1 MAFLLFILVTG
12 TLFVRPGEI
21 IPAMRGWEFFFYF
34 IMPCLLLSFESVAG
48 QLSQRSLRTQPI
60 TVCVLG
66 MLPAVVISNLA
77 HGNIDMAVD
86 QGWSFIK
93 NLIYYFL
100 LVGLVDRP
108 SRFRGFLFWLW
119 VFCLAFVVLALLQHH
134 GLIELSMEKAVNGS
148 SVSES
153 GEQIVTARMVGS
165 GLFGDPND
173 MCMVIVTGLILGIYW
188 MGDNLL
194 YAVSLPIF
202 GYGLMQTQSRGG
214 FIAFMAACG
223 VLLLTRYGWKKGA
236 MLLAAGLPALLLV
249 FKGRMTKISTDE
261 GTAHSRIELWGDGLE
276 FFKSSPLF
284 GVGAGKFHELTDD
297 GHVAHNAYVQAY
309 AELGLFGGIFF
320 IGAFYFSL
328 SAIYGMGGIHTE
340 GMDPNI
346 RRAQSIM
353 MALTAGIA
361 TLLLT
366 LSQTFY
372 MTTYMIFGLI
382 TAYLRITNASKI
394 LIGFRVDSS
403 FIKRLLLAG
412 ILFLAVLFLFVR
424 FFK

>member
-1 MAFLLFILVTG
+1 
-12 TLFVRPGEI
+12 
-21 IPAMRGWEFFFYF
+21 
-34 IMPCLLLSFESVAG
+34 
-48 QLSQRSLRTQPI
+48 
-60 TVCVLG
+60 
-66 MLPAVVISNLA
+66 
-77 HGNIDMAVD
+77 
-86 QGWSFIK
+86 
-93 NLIYYFL
+93 
-100 LVGLVDRP
+100 
-108 SRFRGFLFWLW
+108 
-119 VFCLAFVVLALLQHH
+119 
-134 GLIELSMEKAVNGS
+134 MEKAVNGS

-236 MLLAAGLPALLLV
+236 MLLAAGLPVLLLV

-328 SAIYGMGGIHTE
+328 SAIYGMAGTHTE
-340 GMDPNI
+340 GIDPNI